1 MAVAVKHLSANGAT
15 EITSKSWPDIT
26 AGTSNTPLKFF
37 AWNVGDRDL
46 TNLVFDVVQVGTGDG
61 YNYVRWAS
69 DTATLSCPWGFTAT
83 VVGSGGSIPS
93 GTIYYYKITGLN
105 LTGETTG
112 SLEISGAT
120 TVTNS
125 SINLA
130 WTALPS
136 STGYKIYRSTT
147 SNSYGA
153 TSLLTTIASGAIIT
167 YTDTGTAVSAGTLP
181 SANTTGGA
189 APAYGTPPTLGT
201 SAITIGTLAKGRQ
214 YIYWVGLVVGAS
226 VTESGNPRY
235 AQRRFRE
242 A

>member
-1 MAVAVKHLSANGAT
+1 MAVAVKHLSADGAA
-15 EITSKSWPDIT
+15 EITSKSWSDII

-37 AWNVGDRDL
+37 VWNVGDRDL
-46 TNLVFDVVQVGTGDG
+46 TNFVFDVGQGRRGDG
-61 YNYVRWAS
+61 YNYLKWAG
-69 DTATLSCPWGFTAT
+69 DTVPLSCPWGFTAT

-93 GTIYYYKITGLN
+93 GTTYYYKITGTN
-105 LTGETTG
+105 AAGETTG
-112 SLEISGAT
+112 SLEVSGTT
-120 TVTNS
+120 TVASS
-125 SINLA
+125 SITLA

-136 STGYKIYRSTT
+136 ATGYKIYRSTT
-147 SNSYGA
+147 SQSYGA
-153 TSLLTTIASGAIIT
+153 SSLLTTIGSGAT
-167 YTDTGTAVSAGTLP
+167 VSYLDTGTATSAGTLP

-189 APAYGTPPTLGT
+189 SPAYGTPPTLGT

-214 YIYWVGLVVGAS
+214 WIYWVGLVVGAS